1 MSYVK
6 PHYISFT
13 LIIYKYIIGDIV
25 GKVSIVIVIVCP
37 SK

>member
-13 LIIYKYIIGDIV
+13 LIIHKYIIGDIV
-25 GKVSIVIVIVCP
+25 GNVSIVIVIVCP